1 MTVAGE
7 FMGEKFIRRAVFYY
21 HLDYLPLEET
31 RGDG

>member
-1 MTVAGE
+1 MTVAE
-7 FMGEKFIRRAVFYY
+7 VFMGEKLIRRAVFHY